1 MGLGLCGVAH
11 PVELV
16 DVLAERLLEV
26 LHEIDHLCLRGLR
39 EVFGHVHLADCLTE
53 DAVRNLHGPLPAR
66 FLLLDA
72 GHLGAEEIAE
82 RSGRA
87 LDELAG
93 HIVLE
98 DSEVSSAEI
107 FAESL
112 EERRF
117 ADDQFLLVGDSSG
130 LEVEFPV
137 EARVILD
144 EFLGA
149 ARVVLSLDIPFLN
162 AGPGVGGEDILD
174 RESIGGSFLR
184 LGHSGQ

>member
-1 MGLGLCGVAH
+1 MCCPRASW
-11 PVELV
+11 
-16 DVLAERLLEV
+16 V
-26 LHEIDHLCLRGLR
+26 LHKIKNLCLGGLR
-39 EVFGHVHLADCLTE
+39 EIFGHVHLADGLAE
-53 DAVRNLHGPLPAR
+53 YAVRNLHGTFPAR
-66 FLLLDA
+66 FLLCDA
-72 GHLGAEEIAE
+72 GHLRAEEIEGRGVEVIAE

-137 EARVILD
+137 EARVIL
-144 EFLGA
+144 
-149 ARVVLSLDIPFLN
+149 R
-162 AGPGVGGEDILD
+162 
-174 RESIGGSFLR
+174 
-184 LGHSGQ
+184 